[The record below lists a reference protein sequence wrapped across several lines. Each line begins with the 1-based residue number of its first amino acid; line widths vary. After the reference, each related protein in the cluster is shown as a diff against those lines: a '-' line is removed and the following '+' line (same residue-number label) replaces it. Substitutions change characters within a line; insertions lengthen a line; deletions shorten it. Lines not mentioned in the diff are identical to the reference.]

1 MPKGKIGPRQ
11 SFTGTG
17 MQNSPEHLAELEE
30 RRTLHARLIQGKP
43 EKTFSEFLEEKMRDD
58 DDEGEEESDELP
70 AKGVKDP
77 HLGLSV
83 GQSPDLAKSGKG
95 RRAGRVIIK
104 G

>member
-1 MPKGKIGPRQ
+1 MQ
-11 SFTGTG
+11 S
-17 MQNSPEHLAELEE
+17 SPEHLAELDE

-58 DDEGEEESDELP
+58 DGEEPDDGDELP
-70 AKGVKDP
+70 EKGVKDP

-83 GQSPDLAKSGKG
+83 GQSPELARSGKG

>member
-1 MPKGKIGPRQ
+1 
-11 SFTGTG
+11 

-30 RRTLHARLIQGKP
+30 RRPLHARLIQGKP
-43 EKTFSEFLEEKMRDD
+43 EKTFNEFLEDKMRDD
-58 DDEGEEESDELP
+58 DEELDEDGDELP

>member
-1 MPKGKIGPRQ
+1 MTKGRIGPRQ
-11 SFTGTG
+11 SFVGTG
-17 MQNSPEHLAELEE
+17 MKNTPEHLEELEE

-43 EKTFSEFLEEKMRDD
+43 EKTFSDFLEEKMK
-58 DDEGEEESDELP
+58 DDEDEPESSEDEKP
-70 AKGVKDP
+70 EKGAKDP

-83 GQSPDLAKSGKG
+83 GQNPELAKSGKG

>member
-1 MPKGKIGPRQ
+1 
-11 SFTGTG
+11 
-17 MQNSPEHLAELEE
+17 MQNSPEYLEE
-30 RRTLHARLIQGKP
+30 LDERRALHARLIKGKP
-43 EKTFSEFLEEKMRDD
+43 EKTFSQFLEEKMRGDD
-58 DDEGEEESDELP
+58 GDSPDEEKDDPPE
-70 AKGVKDP
+70 KGAKDP